1 MSEFPMFILIW
12 RILLSKVSKG
22 ENKDSNDIIVLIG
35 MSALYNYIVHPNSLK
50 CCPLRYMCMKSDFD
64 KDECFDAP
72 WEGHA
77 CPMTVMG
84 DMLGI
89 KRGQLVW

>member
-1 MSEFPMFILIW
+1 
-12 RILLSKVSKG
+12 
-22 ENKDSNDIIVLIG
+22 
-35 MSALYNYIVHPNSLK
+35 
-50 CCPLRYMCMKSDFD
+50 MKSDFD